1 MAFKHTVLTA
11 HPVEAI
17 QRAHFKN
24 ESDAALHIAERV
36 YGAHSAW
43 QMKLDR
49 ALVRHRARAA
59 RAARPLRN
67 LNRPQS
73 RPLLLSLPTQ
83 LSRMQP
89 RAPGAEP
96 RGFGPL
102 ETYLR
107 RDDKLDMED
116 VLGLPELKP
125 RVERLSVHQAAE
137 RALSLDR

>member
-49 ALVRHRARAA
+49 ALVRHRAHARRA
-59 RAARPLRN
+59 RAARGAPASHSDPPAIAPALA
-67 LNRPQS
+67 
-73 RPLLLSLPTQ
+73 LLAHAALAYAAA
-83 LSRMQP
+83 
-89 RAPGAEP
+89 RA
-96 RGFGPL
+96 
-102 ETYLR
+102 R
-107 RDDKLDMED
+107 R
-116 VLGLPELKP
+116 
-125 RVERLSVHQAAE
+125 
-137 RALSLDR
+137 